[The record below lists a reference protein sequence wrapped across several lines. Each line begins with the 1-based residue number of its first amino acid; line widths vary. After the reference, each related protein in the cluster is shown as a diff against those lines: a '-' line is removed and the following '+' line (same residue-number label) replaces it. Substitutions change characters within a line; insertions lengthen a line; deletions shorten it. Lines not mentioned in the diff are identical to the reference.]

1 MFLCTIFDTR
11 ELKITYHRR
20 QVHIA
25 FGVKVSSSFFII
37 ARRHMFWAKHL
48 SLSLYKHRTYTIR
61 RRASNQQ
68 AHEFAFKRLTG

>member
-11 ELKITYHRR
+11 ELKVAYHRR

-37 ARRHMFWAKHL
+37 ARA
-48 SLSLYKHRTYTIR
+48 
-61 RRASNQQ
+61 
-68 AHEFAFKRLTG
+68 AHVLGQTFITVTL